1 MRRFRL
7 IRAVRTGLWFTPLV
21 CVLGGLALAIATTLI
36 DRHFGSFV
44 PRGLTG
50 TPRDVQQVL
59 GTTASSIV
67 TLMGLVLTM
76 TLVVVQ
82 LAMGQFSSR
91 IVRPLLENH
100 PSQVVIGLFGAT
112 LVQAVITLRGVD
124 VVEGKVPG
132 LSVLVSYALLLAS
145 LVMLVFYTHQIGIT
159 LRSSS
164 LIDTAGD
171 RAIELVDELYPSP
184 GGPSNNDSV
193 IASPTAGVVARV
205 LRERI
210 VEAARKADC
219 TLELVPMM
227 GDFVP
232 HDSPLFRVHGD
243 DRGLDYEK
251 VAGLVILGDERAL
264 KEDLGAAMRALVD
277 IAERGLQQPFADPTT
292 AVQSIHRLHDLLRRL
307 AQRPFPDGIH
317 RDEDGVIRFVE
328 PVRTWDGYVRLAF
341 DEIRIAGAHSPQ
353 IPRRLRAALDDLK
366 RVAPPER
373 QAALDRQLRLLDEA
387 MPDVQGIGSSEEM
400 VERPSAVSTS

>member
-1 MRRFRL
+1 M
-7 IRAVRTGLWFTPLV
+7 
-21 CVLGGLALAIATTLI
+21 
-36 DRHFGSFV
+36 
-44 PRGLTG
+44 
-50 TPRDVQQVL
+50 
-59 GTTASSIV
+59 
-67 TLMGLVLTM
+67 
-76 TLVVVQ
+76 
-82 LAMGQFSSR
+82 
-91 IVRPLLENH
+91 
-100 PSQVVIGLFGAT
+100 IGLFGAT

-145 LVMLVFYTHQIGIT
+145 LVMLVFYTHRIGIT

-171 RAIELVDELYPSP
+171 RAIELVDELFPSP
-184 GGPSNNDSV
+184 GGLTTNDSV
-193 IASPTAGVVARV
+193 IASPTAGVVVRV
-205 LRERI
+205 LRDRI
-210 VEAARKADC
+210 VEAAHKADC

-243 DRGLDYEK
+243 DSGLDYEK
-251 VAGLVILGDERAL
+251 VADLVILGDERAL

-277 IAERGLQQPFADPTT
+277 IAERRLQQPFADPTT

-328 PVRTWDGYVRLAF
+328 PVRTWGGYVRLAF
-341 DEIRIAGAHSPQ
+341 DEIRIAGAHAPRSPAGSA
-353 IPRRLRAALDDLK
+353 RR
-366 RVAPPER
+366 
-373 QAALDRQLRLLDEA
+373 
-387 MPDVQGIGSSEEM
+387 
-400 VERPSAVSTS
+400 STT

>member
-7 IRAVRTGLWFTPLV
+7 MRAIRAGLWFTPLV
-21 CVLGGLALAIATTLI
+21 CVLGGLALAICTTLI
-36 DRHFGSFV
+36 DRHWGSFV

-100 PSQVVIGLFGAT
+100 PSQLVIGLFGAT
-112 LVQAVITLRGVD
+112 LVQSVITLRGVD
-124 VVEGKVPG
+124 VVEGSVPG
-132 LSVLVSYALLLAS
+132 LSVLVSYALLFAS
-145 LVMLVFYTHQIGIT
+145 LVMLVFYTHKIGIT

-171 RAIELVDELYPSP
+171 RAIELVDELFPEDSP
-184 GGPSNNDSV
+184 RPANDSI
-193 IASPTAGVVARV
+193 IASRTAGVVARL
-205 LRERI
+205 LRDRI
-210 VEAARKADC
+210 VEAAQQADC
-219 TLELVPMM
+219 TLELVPMV

-243 DRGLDYEK
+243 GGGLDRKK
-251 VAGLVILGDERAL
+251 VAELVILGDERAL

-317 RDEDGVIRFVE
+317 RDAAGVIRFVE

-341 DEIRIAGAHSPQ
+341 DEIRIAGARSPQ
-353 IPRRLRAALDDLK
+353 IPRRLRAALEDLK

-373 QAALDRQLRLLDEA
+373 QAALDRQLRLLDEPT
-387 MPDVQGIGSSEEM
+387 PDVQGIGSSEEM
-400 VERPSAVSTS
+400 VERANAL